1 MSLRFFKFIFLI
13 FLFSFFYSC
22 KYSFNGIGIPPDMN
36 TFYVEPFELTTTNT
50 EPTIATIFSET
61 LSDKILTES
70 KLRKAE
76 IDPDYIFSGAVTR
89 YQVTAVAPQP
99 GEVSAFNRLEI
110 GVKIVFENTKDEE
123 QNFDQTFS
131 FFNDFP
137 SDANIINIQE
147 ELINN
152 IFDQIVEDVFNKAF
166 TNW

>member
-1 MSLRFFKFIFLI
+1 
-13 FLFSFFYSC
+13 
-22 KYSFNGIGIPPDMN
+22 MN
-36 TFYVEPFELTTTNT
+36 TFYIEPFELTTTNT
-50 EPTIATIFSET
+50 EPTITTIFSET

-99 GEVSAFNRLEI
+99 DEVSAFNRLEI
-110 GVKIVFENTKDEE
+110 GVKVVLINTKDEE
-123 QNFDQTFS
+123 QNFDKTFS
-131 FFNDFP
+131 FFQDFP